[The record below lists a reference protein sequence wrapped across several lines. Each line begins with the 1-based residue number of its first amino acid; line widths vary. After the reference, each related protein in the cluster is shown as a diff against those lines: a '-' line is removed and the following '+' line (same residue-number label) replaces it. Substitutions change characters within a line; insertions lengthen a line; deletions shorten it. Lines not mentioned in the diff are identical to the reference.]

1 MISYRISRLLLL
13 LLLLGTTAF
22 AQTPAPS
29 SPLNDDQRKAQK
41 ELQGKAIS
49 LLDDVVKDSESFK
62 HAENRIRVRAAAAN
76 ILWDHDEAR
85 ARLLIKEAMASL
97 ADLLKNLETGD
108 APENLKT
115 FEGPRQLRGEI
126 LTMLGQRD
134 PRLAREFLRATR
146 GPGPQPGTVRTAS
159 PDQQIENNLA
169 MQMASVDPKGA
180 VEMVEENLSGGLSY
194 DLPQILSAL
203 HQKDPEA
210 ASKLAGEVL
219 TRIRAENLESNH
231 VARQV
236 AVALLRDA
244 NEAQGGEG
252 GDAAKAATPILDQQ
266 ALRDLTELIAAEALR
281 SSSSAGPE
289 LLNYLREMMP
299 VVERYAPARAAQ
311 LKRKFG
317 PQATADEK
325 GAGEKV
331 ADDADFPG
339 IGSMNERRYS
349 ELLEKGSV
357 DELLAEAAK
366 APEGVR
372 EAMYQQAVMKLM
384 EDGEEPRARQLID
397 ERIKDPEQR
406 KQMLSQLDDLAVRK
420 AAEQGKVE
428 QTRKLLATL
437 RTNEER
443 VMALA
448 QLASG
453 AAAKG
458 EKKVALQL
466 LEEARGMMGGRA
478 KNFNQ
483 LGAQL
488 EVARAYAQL
497 DASRSLAI
505 LEPIVGQLNELL
517 AAAIVLGGF
526 MTEEIVN
533 DDEIM
538 MGPLAII
545 TTEIFVRYL
554 GDVKT
559 LAAADFERTKAL
571 ADRFLRDEIRI
582 SARLLIAQSILSP
595 RAAQGDTKFTMIE
608 TMRP

>member
-1 MISYRISRLLLL
+1 MISTRIYRSLLL
-13 LLLLGTTAF
+13 LLLLGTAAF
-22 AQTPAPS
+22 AQSPAPS
-29 SPLNDDQRKAQK
+29 SPQNDDQRKAQK
-41 ELQGKAIS
+41 ELQGKAIG
-49 LLDDVVKDSESFK
+49 LLDDVIKDSESFK
-62 HAENRIRVRAAAAN
+62 HAENRIRVRVAAAN

-85 ARLLIKEAMASL
+85 ARILIKDAMANL

-108 APENLKT
+108 APENFKT

-126 LTMLGQRD
+126 LMMLGQRD

-159 PDQQIENNLA
+159 PDQQLENNLA
-169 MQMASVDPKGA
+169 MQIASVDPKGA
-180 VEMVEENLSGGLSY
+180 VEMVEENLASGLSY

-210 ASKLAGEVL
+210 AAKLAGEVL
-219 TRIRAENLESNH
+219 TKIRAENLESNH

-252 GDAAKAATPILDQQ
+252 GDAAKGATPILDQQ
-266 ALRDLTELIAAEALR
+266 ALRDLTELIAVEALR

-289 LLNYLREMMP
+289 LLNTLREMMP
-299 VVERYAPARAAQ
+299 VVERYAPARAVQ
-311 LKRKFG
+311 LKKKFG
-317 PQATADEK
+317 PTAVT
-325 GAGEKV
+325 GEKV
-331 ADDADFPG
+331 ADEEDFPAISG
-339 IGSMNERRYS
+339 MNARRYS
-349 ELLEKGSV
+349 ELFEKGTV

-372 EAMYQQAVMKLM
+372 EGLYQQAVMKLV
-384 EDGEEPRARQLID
+384 ENGEEARARQVVD
-397 ERIKDPEQR
+397 ERVKDPEQR
-406 KQMLSQLDDLAVRK
+406 KQMLSLLDELAVRK
-420 AAEQGKVE
+420 AAEQGKIE

-443 VMALA
+443 VRALA
-448 QLASG
+448 QLATG

-497 DASRSLAI
+497 DVSRSLAI
-505 LEPIVGQLNELL
+505 LEPIVDQLNELL

-538 MGPLAII
+538 MGPLAMLAN
-545 TTEIFVRYL
+545 EMLVRYL
-554 GDVKT
+554 DDVKT
-559 LAAADFERTKAL
+559 LATADFERTKAL
-571 ADRFLRDEIRI
+571 ADKFLRDEIRI

-595 RAAQGDTKFTMIE
+595 RVPQADAKFTMIE
-608 TMRP
+608 TMKP

>member
-1 MISYRISRLLLL
+1 MISTRIYRALILLLL
-13 LLLLGTTAF
+13 LVPAAF

-29 SPLNDDQRKAQK
+29 PPQNDDQRKAQK

-49 LLDDVVKDSESFK
+49 LLDEVIKDSESFK

-85 ARLLIKEAMASL
+85 ARILIKDAMAGL

-108 APENLKT
+108 APENLKA
-115 FEGPRQLRGEI
+115 FEGPRQLRSEI
-126 LTMLGQRD
+126 LMMLGQRD

-159 PDQQIENNLA
+159 PDQQVEINLA

-210 ASKLAGEVL
+210 AAKLAGEVV
-219 TRIRAENLESNH
+219 TKIRAENLESNH

-236 AVALLRDA
+236 AVALLSDA
-244 NEAQGGEG
+244 NEAQRGEG
-252 GDAAKAATPILDQQ
+252 DSATKAATPILDQQ
-266 ALRDLTELIAAEALR
+266 SLRDLTELIAVEALR
-281 SSSSAGPE
+281 SSSSASPE
-289 LLNYLREMMP
+289 LLNSLREMMP
-299 VVERYAPARAAQ
+299 AVERYAPARAAQ
-311 LKRKFG
+311 LKKKFG
-317 PQATADEK
+317 PTAL
-325 GAGEKV
+325 GTGEKV
-331 ADDADFPG
+331 ADDEDFPA
-339 IGSMNERRYS
+339 IRSMNERKYS

-372 EAMYQQAVMKLM
+372 DALYQQAVMKLM
-384 EDGEEPRARQLID
+384 EEGEEARARQIID

-406 KQMLSQLDDLAVRK
+406 KQMLSQVDELAVRK
-420 AAEQGKVE
+420 AAEQGKIE

-453 AAAKG
+453 AAARG

-478 KNFNQ
+478 KNFSQ

-488 EVARAYAQL
+488 EVARAYARL
-497 DASRSLAI
+497 DVSRSLAI
-505 LEPIVGQLNELL
+505 LEPIVDRLNELL
-517 AAAIVLGGF
+517 AAAVVLGGF

-538 MGPLAII
+538 MGPLAMIAN
-545 TTEIFVRYL
+545 EIFVRYL

-559 LAAADFERTKAL
+559 LATADFDRTKAL

-595 RAAQGDTKFTMIE
+595 RAAQGDETKFTMIE
-608 TMRP
+608 TMKP